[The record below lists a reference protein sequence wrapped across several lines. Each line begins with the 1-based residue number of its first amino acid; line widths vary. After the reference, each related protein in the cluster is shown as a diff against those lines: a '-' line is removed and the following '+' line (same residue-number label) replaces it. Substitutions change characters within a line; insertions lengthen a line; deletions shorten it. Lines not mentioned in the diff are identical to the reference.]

1 MPFKRGDSARE
12 GGIPFF
18 CSKRMD
24 ATVMVSQK
32 ILVLGVGNVL
42 LKDEGLGVHLVR
54 RLETVYDFSENVH
67 VMDGGTLGLR
77 LLDPILEADH
87 VIVIDALHRGAA
99 PGTVQRM
106 SADDLSKR
114 VTFKNSIHQLDL
126 VETLAYAEVLDRR
139 PTCVIVG
146 MEPLDIE
153 PWGTSLTPPVAANM
167 KVLEA
172 LVLEEIQKA
181 GGSWRLKAKAPQPFK
196 EATDYVFGDS
206 CGNHRDS

>member
-1 MPFKRGDSARE
+1 MAP
-12 GGIPFF
+12 
-18 CSKRMD
+18 
-24 ATVMVSQK
+24 QK

-54 RLETVYDFSENVH
+54 RLEAAYDFSENVRL
-67 VMDGGTLGLR
+67 MDGGTLGLR
-77 LLDPILEADH
+77 LLDPIAQADH
-87 VIVIDALHRGAA
+87 VIVIDAVQRGAD
-99 PGTVQRM
+99 PGTVQKM
-106 SADDLSKR
+106 SADDLSKK

-126 VETLAYAEVLDRR
+126 VETLAYAEVLGQR

-153 PWGTSLTPPVAANM
+153 PWGITLTPPVAANM
-167 KVLEA
+167 KELEV

-181 GGSWRLKAKAPQPFK
+181 GGSWRLKAHAPQPFG

-206 CGNHRDS
+206 CGNHRD